1 MKLNNSLK
9 SHIWL
14 YLIIF
19 TLMIV
24 LFLWLFQVIFINK
37 YYELSKADQI
47 KKTTLE
53 IIRNY
58 DEDVAYLDKISYED
72 NVCIEIV
79 KNRMTIYSSNESNRG
94 CLISNYKYKNDFF
107 DSDIDEKTYKLINP
121 LFDTKTLIYAK
132 KYNDDI
138 TIFVNASLEPLDNTI
153 SILSNQLII
162 VTIIVSFL
170 AFVIGYF
177 ISKRI
182 SKPIEKMNKN
192 ALKLANGNYN
202 FKFDNNSK
210 ISEIDELADTLNYAK
225 NELEHT
231 DELRRD
237 LLANVSHDLKTP
249 LTMIKGYAEMIRDLN
264 YDNEEKRNANLNVI
278 IEESERLNVLVED
291 ILTLSKIQAN
301 KDTINKEEF
310 DLVTLINNIIKRYS
324 IYKETEGYIF
334 EVNTPKEVIINAD
347 KKKIEQV
354 IYNLINNAINYTGED
369 NRVIINVIKN
379 KKVRV
384 EIKDTGKGIKEE
396 YLPHIWEKYY
406 HSKKKHKR
414 NVIGTGIGL
423 SIVKTI
429 LESHKFKY
437 GVKSKL
443 NQGTTFYFEIEQ
455 KSNKFDCI

>member
-1 MKLNNSLK
+1 MKSNNSLK
-9 SHIWL
+9 KHIWL

-19 TLMIV
+19 TLLIV
-24 LFLWLFQVIFINK
+24 LFLWLFQVIFIDK
-37 YYELSKADQI
+37 YYELSKTDQI
-47 KKTTLE
+47 KKTTLK
-53 IIRNY
+53 IIKNY
-58 DEDVAYLDKISYED
+58 DEDVTYLDKISFEN

-79 KNRMTIYSSNESNRG
+79 KDSVTIYSSNESNRG
-94 CLISNYKYKNDFF
+94 CLISNYKYKNDFY
-107 DSDIDEKTYKLINP
+107 DSNVLEKTYKLINP
-121 LFDTKTLIYAK
+121 LSDAKTLIYAR
-132 KYNDDI
+132 KYNEYI
-138 TIFVNASLEPLDNTI
+138 TIFVNASLEPLDDSV

-162 VTIIVSFL
+162 VTFIVVVL
-170 AFVIGYF
+170 AFIIGYF

-182 SKPIEKMNKN
+182 SRPIEKMNEN
-192 ALKLANGNYN
+192 ALKLANGNYD

-210 ISEIDELADTLNYAK
+210 ISEIDELANTLNYAK

-264 YDNEEKRNANLNVI
+264 YNNEEKRNANLNVI
-278 IEESERLNVLVED
+278 IEETERLNILVED

-301 KDTINKEEF
+301 KDILNKEEF
-310 DLVTLINNIIKRYS
+310 DLVLLINNIIKRYS
-324 IYKETEGYIF
+324 IYKETEGYTF
-334 EVNTPKEVIINAD
+334 ELNMPDKVIVKAD

-354 IYNLINNAINYTGED
+354 IYNLINNAINYTGDD
-369 NRVIINVIKN
+369 NKVIINVIAG
-379 KKVRV
+379 KKIRV

-396 YLPHIWEKYY
+396 DLPHIWEKYY

-423 SIVKTI
+423 SLVKTI

-437 GVKSKL
+437 GVISKIGE
-443 NQGTTFYFEIEQ
+443 GTTFYFEI
-455 KSNKFDCI
+455 KKTFND

>member
-58 DEDVAYLDKISYED
+58 DEDVTYLDKISYED
-72 NVCIEIV
+72 DVCIEIV

-94 CLISNYKYKNDFF
+94 CLISNYQYKNDFF
-107 DSDIDEKTYKLINP
+107 DSEVDEKTYKLINP

-132 KYNDDI
+132 KYNDDV

-162 VTIIVSFL
+162 VTIIVSLL

-334 EVNTPKEVIINAD
+334 EVNTPNEVIINAD

-369 NRVIINVIKN
+369 NKVIINVIKD
-379 KKVRV
+379 KKIRV

-396 YLPHIWEKYY
+396 DLPHIWEKYY

-437 GVKSKL
+437 GVVSKL

-455 KSNKFDCI
+455 KHL

>member
-1 MKLNNSLK
+1 MKLNKNSLK

-19 TLMIV
+19 TLIIV

-53 IIRNY
+53 IIKNY
-58 DEDVAYLDKISYED
+58 DEDVTYLDKISYED

-79 KNRMTIYSSNESNRG
+79 KNRMTLYSSNSSNRG

-107 DSDIDEKTYKLINP
+107 DSDVEEKTYKIINP

-138 TIFVNASLEPLDNTI
+138 TIFVNASLEPLNNTI

-162 VTIIVSFL
+162 VTILVSFL
-170 AFVIGYF
+170 AFIIGYF
-177 ISKRI
+177 ISKKI
-182 SKPIEKMNKN
+182 SKPIEKMNDN

-210 ISEIDELADTLNYAK
+210 ISEIDELANTLNYAK

-264 YDNEEKRNANLNVI
+264 YNNEEKRTANLNVI
-278 IEESERLNVLVED
+278 IEESERLNILVED
-291 ILTLSKIQAN
+291 ILTLSKIQSN

-310 DLVTLINNIIKRYS
+310 DLVLLINNIIKRYS

-334 EVNTPKEVIINAD
+334 EVNTPSEVVINAD

-369 NRVIINVIKN
+369 NRVIINVIKD
-379 KKVRV
+379 KKIRV
-384 EIKDTGKGIKEE
+384 EIKDTGKGIKAED
-396 YLPHIWEKYY
+396 LPHIWEKYY

-437 GVKSKL
+437 GVESKL
-443 NQGTTFYFEIEQ
+443 NKGSIFYFEI
-455 KSNKFDCI
+455 

>member
-1 MKLNNSLK
+1 MKLNKNSLK
-9 SHIWL
+9 KHIWL

-19 TLMIV
+19 TFIIV
-24 LFLWLFQVIFINK
+24 LFLWLFQVILINK

-58 DEDVAYLDKISYED
+58 DEDVTYLDKISYED

-94 CLISNYKYKNDFF
+94 CLISNYQYKNDFYN
-107 DSDIDEKTYKLINP
+107 SDVNEKTYKLINP

-132 KYNDDI
+132 KYNDYI
-138 TIFVNASLEPLDNTI
+138 TIFVNASLAPLDNTI

-162 VTIIVSFL
+162 VTIIVSIL
-170 AFVIGYF
+170 ALIIGYF

-182 SKPIEKMNKN
+182 SKPIEKMNEN

-210 ISEIDELADTLNYAK
+210 ISEIDELANTLNYAK

-369 NRVIINVIKN
+369 NKVIINVIKD

-443 NQGTTFYFEIEQ
+443 NQGTTFYFEI
-455 KSNKFDCI
+455 

>member
-1 MKLNNSLK
+1 MKSNKKLK
-9 SHIWL
+9 FHIWL

-19 TLMIV
+19 TLIII

-37 YYELSKADQI
+37 YYELSKIDQI
-47 KKTTLE
+47 KNTTLK

-58 DEDVAYLDKISYED
+58 SDDSEYLDKISYED
-72 NVCIEIV
+72 NVCIEV
-79 KNRMTIYSSNESNRG
+79 VENRMTIYSSNESNRG
-94 CLISNYKYKNDFF
+94 CLTSNYKYKNEFYN
-107 DSDIDEKTYKLINP
+107 SDESEQTIKLINP
-121 LFDTKTLIYAK
+121 LFNTKTLIYAK

-138 TIFVNASLEPLDNTI
+138 TIFVNASLEPLDTTI

-162 VTIIVSFL
+162 VSLIVIVL
-170 AFVIGYF
+170 ALIIGYF

-182 SKPIEKMNKN
+182 SKPIENMNED
-192 ALKLANGNYN
+192 ALKLANGDYN
-202 FKFDNNSK
+202 FQFDNNSN
-210 ISEIDELADTLNYAK
+210 ISEIDTLANTLNYAK
-225 NELEHT
+225 KELEHT

-237 LLANVSHDLKTP
+237 LMANVSHDLKTP

-264 YDNEEKRNANLNVI
+264 YNNEEKRNANLNVI

-301 KDTINKEEF
+301 KDTINKEYF
-310 DLVTLINNIIKRYS
+310 DLVELINNIIKRYS
-324 IYKETEGYIF
+324 IYKETEGYNF
-334 EVNTPKEVIINAD
+334 EVNTPDKVIINAD

-354 IYNLINNAINYTGED
+354 IYNLINNAINYTGDD
-369 NRVIINVIKN
+369 NKVIINVIQD
-379 KKVRV
+379 KKIRV
-384 EIKDTGKGIKEE
+384 EIKDTGNGIKEE
-396 YLPHIWEKYY
+396 DLPHIWEKYY

-437 GVKSKL
+437 GVISEVGK
-443 NQGTTFYFEIEQ
+443 GTTFYFEI
-455 KSNKFDCI
+455 KKMSIK

>member
-1 MKLNNSLK
+1 MKLNSSLK

-19 TLMIV
+19 TLIII

-37 YYELSKADQI
+37 YYELSKTDQI

-58 DEDVAYLDKISYED
+58 DDDEELLDKISYED

-94 CLISNYKYKNDFF
+94 CLISNYQYKNDFY
-107 DSDIDEKTYKLINP
+107 DSNVNEKTYKLINP

-138 TIFVNASLEPLDNTI
+138 VIFVNASLEPLDNTI

-162 VTIIVSFL
+162 VTIIVSIL
-170 AFVIGYF
+170 AFIIGYF
-177 ISKRI
+177 ISKKI
-182 SKPIEKMNKN
+182 SKPIENMNEN
-192 ALKLANGNYN
+192 ALKLANDNYD
-202 FKFDNNSK
+202 FKFDESSK
-210 ISEIDELADTLNYAK
+210 ISEIDTLANTLNYAK
-225 NELEHT
+225 KELEHT

-278 IEESERLNVLVED
+278 IEETERLNILVED

-301 KDTINKEEF
+301 KDTLNKEDF
-310 DLVTLINNIIKRYS
+310 DLVLLINNIIKRYS
-324 IYKETEGYIF
+324 IYKETEGYNF
-334 EVNTPKEVIINAD
+334 ELNMPSEVIINAD

-354 IYNLINNAINYTGED
+354 IYNLINNAINYTGDD
-369 NRVIINVIKN
+369 NKVIINVIAG
-379 KKVRV
+379 KKIRV

-396 YLPHIWEKYY
+396 DLPHIWEKYY

-437 GVKSKL
+437 GVISEVG
-443 NQGTTFYFEIEQ
+443 NGTTFYFEIR
-455 KSNKFDCI
+455 KTFTK

>member
-1 MKLNNSLK
+1 MKLNKNSLK

-19 TLMIV
+19 TLIIV

-53 IIRNY
+53 IIKNY
-58 DEDVAYLDKISYED
+58 DEDVTYLDKISYED

-79 KNRMTIYSSNESNRG
+79 KNRMTLYSSNSSNRG

-107 DSDIDEKTYKLINP
+107 DSAVEEKTYKIINP

-138 TIFVNASLEPLDNTI
+138 TIFVNASLEPLNNTI

-162 VTIIVSFL
+162 VTILVSFL
-170 AFVIGYF
+170 AFIIGYF
-177 ISKRI
+177 ISKKI
-182 SKPIEKMNKN
+182 SKPIEKMNDN

-210 ISEIDELADTLNYAK
+210 ISEIDELANTLNYAK

-264 YDNEEKRNANLNVI
+264 YNNEEKRTANLNVI
-278 IEESERLNVLVED
+278 IEESERLNILVED
-291 ILTLSKIQAN
+291 ILTLSKIQSN

-310 DLVTLINNIIKRYS
+310 DLVLLINNIIKRYS

-334 EVNTPKEVIINAD
+334 EVNTPSEVVINAD

-369 NRVIINVIKN
+369 NRVIINVIKD
-379 KKVRV
+379 KKIRV
-384 EIKDTGKGIKEE
+384 EIKDTGKGIKAED
-396 YLPHIWEKYY
+396 LPHIWEKYY

-437 GVKSKL
+437 GVESKL
-443 NQGTTFYFEIEQ
+443 NKGSIFYFEI
-455 KSNKFDCI
+455 

>member
-1 MKLNNSLK
+1 MKLNKKLK
-9 SHIWL
+9 FHIWL

-19 TLMIV
+19 TLIII

-37 YYELSKADQI
+37 YYELSKIDQI
-47 KKTTLE
+47 KNTTLK

-58 DEDVAYLDKISYED
+58 SDDSEYLDKISYED
-72 NVCIEIV
+72 SVCIEVV
-79 KNRMTIYSSNESNRG
+79 KNRMTVYSSNESNRG
-94 CLISNYKYKNDFF
+94 CLTSNFKYKNEFYN
-107 DSDIDEKTYKLINP
+107 SGESEQTIKLINP
-121 LFDTKTLIYAK
+121 IYNTKTLIYAK

-138 TIFVNASLEPLDNTI
+138 TIFVNASLEPLDTTI

-162 VTIIVSFL
+162 VSLIVIVL
-170 AFVIGYF
+170 ALIIGYF

-182 SKPIEKMNKN
+182 SKPIENMNED

-202 FKFDNNSK
+202 FQFDNNSN
-210 ISEIDELADTLNYAK
+210 ITEIDTLASTLNYAK
-225 NELEHT
+225 KELEHT

-237 LLANVSHDLKTP
+237 LMANVSHDLKTP

-264 YDNEEKRNANLNVI
+264 YDNKEKRNANLNVI

-301 KDTINKEEF
+301 KDTLNKEDF
-310 DLVTLINNIIKRYS
+310 DLVELINNIIKRYS
-324 IYKETEGYIF
+324 IYKETEGYNF
-334 EVNTPKEVIINAD
+334 EVNTPDKVIINAD

-354 IYNLINNAINYTGED
+354 IYNLINNAINYTGDD
-369 NRVIINVIKN
+369 NKVIINVIQD
-379 KKVRV
+379 KKIRI
-384 EIKDTGKGIKEE
+384 EIKDNGNGIKEE
-396 YLPHIWEKYY
+396 DLPHIWEKYY
-406 HSKKKHKR
+406 HSNKKHKR

-437 GVKSKL
+437 GVVSEIGK
-443 NQGTTFYFEIEQ
+443 GTTFYFEIR
-455 KSNKFDCI
+455 KTSIK

>member
-1 MKLNNSLK
+1 MKLNKNSLK

-37 YYELSKADQI
+37 YYELSKTDQI

-58 DEDVAYLDKISYED
+58 DEDVDYLDKISYED

-94 CLISNYKYKNDFF
+94 CLISNYQYKNDFF
-107 DSDIDEKTYKLINP
+107 DSDVNEKTYKLINP

-138 TIFVNASLEPLDNTI
+138 TIFVNASLEPLDTTI

-162 VTIIVSFL
+162 VTIIVSLL

-192 ALKLANGNYN
+192 ALKLANGDYN

-264 YDNEEKRNANLNVI
+264 YNNEEKRNANLNVI

-291 ILTLSKIQAN
+291 LLTLSKIQAN

-310 DLVTLINNIIKRYS
+310 DLVALINNVIKRYS
-324 IYKETEGYIF
+324 IYKEIEGYVF
-334 EVNTPKEVIINAD
+334 ELNMPDEVIINAD

-354 IYNLINNAINYTGED
+354 IYNLINNAINYTGKD
-369 NRVIINVIKN
+369 NKVIINVIKG
-379 KKVRV
+379 KKIRV
-384 EIKDTGKGIKEE
+384 EIKDTGKGIKKED
-396 YLPHIWEKYY
+396 LPHIWEKYY

-429 LESHKFKY
+429 LESHNFKY
-437 GVKSKL
+437 GVISKL
-443 NQGTTFYFEIEQ
+443 NKGTTFYFEI
-455 KSNKFDCI
+455 

>member
-1 MKLNNSLK
+1 MKLNKNSLK
-9 SHIWL
+9 KHIWF

-19 TLMIV
+19 TFIIV
-24 LFLWLFQVIFINK
+24 LFLWLFQVILINK

-58 DEDVAYLDKISYED
+58 DEDVTYLDKISYED

-79 KNRMTIYSSNESNRG
+79 KKRMTIYSSNESNRG
-94 CLISNYKYKNDFF
+94 CLISNYQYKNDFYN
-107 DSDIDEKTYKLINP
+107 SDVNEKTYKLINP
-121 LFDTKTLIYAK
+121 LFDTKTLIYAQ

-162 VTIIVSFL
+162 VTIIVSIL
-170 AFVIGYF
+170 ALIIGYF

-182 SKPIEKMNKN
+182 SKPIEKMNEN

-264 YDNEEKRNANLNVI
+264 YNDEEKRNANLNVI
-278 IEESERLNVLVED
+278 IEESERLNILVED
-291 ILTLSKIQAN
+291 LLTLSKIQAN

-369 NRVIINVIKN
+369 NRVIINVIKG
-379 KKVRV
+379 KKIRV
-384 EIKDTGKGIKEE
+384 EIKDTGKGIKKED
-396 YLPHIWEKYY
+396 LPHIWEKYY

-437 GVKSKL
+437 GVESKL
-443 NQGTTFYFEIEQ
+443 DKGTTFYFEI
-455 KSNKFDCI
+455 

>member
-1 MKLNNSLK
+1 MNLNNSLK

-14 YLIIF
+14 YLIVF
-19 TLMIV
+19 TLIIV

-47 KKTTLE
+47 KHTTLE
-53 IIRNY
+53 IIKNY
-58 DEDVAYLDKISYED
+58 DEDSLYLDKISYED

-94 CLISNYKYKNDFF
+94 CLISNYQYKNDFYN
-107 DSDIDEKTYKLINP
+107 SDVNEKTYKLINP
-121 LFDTKTLIYAK
+121 LYDTKTLIYAK
-132 KYNDDI
+132 KYNDDVV
-138 TIFVNASLEPLDNTI
+138 IFVNASLEPLDNTI
-153 SILSNQLII
+153 SILSNQLVI
-162 VTIIVSFL
+162 VTIIVSLL
-170 AFVIGYF
+170 AFIIGYF

-182 SKPIEKMNKN
+182 SKPIEKMNEN
-192 ALKLANGNYN
+192 ALKLANGNYD

-210 ISEIDELADTLNYAK
+210 ISEIDELANTLNYAK

-264 YDNEEKRNANLNVI
+264 YNNEEKRNANLNVI
-278 IEESERLNVLVED
+278 IEETERLNILVED

-301 KDTINKEEF
+301 KDTLNKEEF
-310 DLVTLINNIIKRYS
+310 DLVLLINNIIKRYS

-334 EVNTPKEVIINAD
+334 EVNTPNEVIVKAD

-354 IYNLINNAINYTGED
+354 IYNLINNAINYTGDD
-369 NRVIINVIKN
+369 NKIIINVIKD
-379 KKVRV
+379 KKIRV

-396 YLPHIWEKYY
+396 DLPHIWEKYY

-437 GVKSKL
+437 GVESKI
-443 NQGTTFYFEIEQ
+443 NKGTTFYFEI
-455 KSNKFDCI
+455 

>member
-1 MKLNNSLK
+1 MKLNKNSLK

-37 YYELSKADQI
+37 YYELSKTDQI

-58 DEDVAYLDKISYED
+58 DEDVDYLDKISYED

-94 CLISNYKYKNDFF
+94 CLISNYQYKNDFF
-107 DSDIDEKTYKLINP
+107 DSDVNEKTYKLINP

-162 VTIIVSFL
+162 VTIIVSLL

-210 ISEIDELADTLNYAK
+210 IAEIDELADTLNYAK

-264 YDNEEKRNANLNVI
+264 YNNEEKRNANLNVI

-310 DLVTLINNIIKRYS
+310 DLVALINNIIKRYS

-369 NRVIINVIKN
+369 NKVIINVIKD
-379 KKVRV
+379 KKIRV

-396 YLPHIWEKYY
+396 NLPHIWEKYY

-429 LESHKFKY
+429 LESHNFKY
-437 GVKSKL
+437 GVESKL
-443 NQGTTFYFEIEQ
+443 NKGTTFYFEI
-455 KSNKFDCI
+455 

>member
-1 MKLNNSLK
+1 MNLNNSLK

-14 YLIIF
+14 YLIVF
-19 TLMIV
+19 TLIIV

-47 KKTTLE
+47 KHTTLE
-53 IIRNY
+53 IIKNY
-58 DEDVAYLDKISYED
+58 DEDSLYLDKISYED

-94 CLISNYKYKNDFF
+94 CLISNYQYKNDFYN
-107 DSDIDEKTYKLINP
+107 SDVNEKTYKLINP
-121 LFDTKTLIYAK
+121 LYDTKTLIYAK
-132 KYNDDI
+132 KYNDDVV
-138 TIFVNASLEPLDNTI
+138 IFVNASLEPLDNTI
-153 SILSNQLII
+153 SILSNQLVI
-162 VTIIVSFL
+162 VTIIVSLL
-170 AFVIGYF
+170 AFIIGYF

-182 SKPIEKMNKN
+182 SKPIEKMNEN

-210 ISEIDELADTLNYAK
+210 ISEIDELANTLNYAK

-264 YDNEEKRNANLNVI
+264 YNNEEKRNANLNVI
-278 IEESERLNVLVED
+278 IEETERLNILVED

-301 KDTINKEEF
+301 KDTLNKEEF
-310 DLVTLINNIIKRYS
+310 DLVLLINNIIKRYS

-334 EVNTPKEVIINAD
+334 EVNTPNEVIVKAD

-354 IYNLINNAINYTGED
+354 IYNLINNAINYTGDD
-369 NRVIINVIKN
+369 NKIIINVIKD
-379 KKVRV
+379 KKIRV
-384 EIKDTGKGIKEE
+384 EIKDTGKGIKKED
-396 YLPHIWEKYY
+396 LPHIWEKYY

-429 LESHKFKY
+429 LESHKSKY
-437 GVKSKL
+437 GVESKI
-443 NQGTTFYFEIEQ
+443 NKGTTFYFEI
-455 KSNKFDCI
+455 

>member
-58 DEDVAYLDKISYED
+58 DEDVDYLDKISYED

-94 CLISNYKYKNDFF
+94 CLISNYQYKNDFF
-107 DSDIDEKTYKLINP
+107 DSDVNEKTYKLINP

-162 VTIIVSFL
+162 VTIIVSLL

-210 ISEIDELADTLNYAK
+210 ISEIDELANTLNYAK

-334 EVNTPKEVIINAD
+334 EINTPKEVIINAD

-354 IYNLINNAINYTGED
+354 IYNLINNAINYTGKD
-369 NRVIINVIKN
+369 NKVIINVIKD
-379 KKVRV
+379 KKIRV

-396 YLPHIWEKYY
+396 NLPHIWEKYY

-429 LESHKFKY
+429 LESHNFKY
-437 GVKSKL
+437 GVESKL
-443 NQGTTFYFEIEQ
+443 NKGTTFYFEI
-455 KSNKFDCI
+455 

>member
-47 KKTTLE
+47 KRTTLE
-53 IIRNY
+53 IIKNY
-58 DEDVAYLDKISYED
+58 DEDVDYLDKISYED

-94 CLISNYKYKNDFF
+94 CLISNYQYKNDFF
-107 DSDIDEKTYKLINP
+107 DSDVDEKTYKLINP

-132 KYNDDI
+132 KYNDDV

-162 VTIIVSFL
+162 VTIIVSLL
-170 AFVIGYF
+170 AFVIGFF

-210 ISEIDELADTLNYAK
+210 ISEIDELANTLNYAK

-310 DLVTLINNIIKRYS
+310 DLITLINNIIKRYS

-369 NRVIINVIKN
+369 NKVIINVIKD
-379 KKVRV
+379 KKIRV

-396 YLPHIWEKYY
+396 NLPHIWEKYY

-429 LESHKFKY
+429 LESHNFKY
-437 GVKSKL
+437 GVESKL
-443 NQGTTFYFEIEQ
+443 NKGTTFYFEI
-455 KSNKFDCI
+455 

>member
-1 MKLNNSLK
+1 MKSNNSLK
-9 SHIWL
+9 KHIWL

-19 TLMIV
+19 TLLIV
-24 LFLWLFQVIFINK
+24 LFLWLFQVIFIDK
-37 YYELSKADQI
+37 YYELSKTDQI
-47 KKTTLE
+47 KKTTLK
-53 IIRNY
+53 IIKNY
-58 DEDVAYLDKISYED
+58 DEDVTYLDKISFEN

-79 KNRMTIYSSNESNRG
+79 KDSVTIYSSNESNRG
-94 CLISNYKYKNDFF
+94 CLISNYKYKNDFY
-107 DSDIDEKTYKLINP
+107 DSNVLEKTYKLINP
-121 LFDTKTLIYAK
+121 LSDAKTLIYAR
-132 KYNDDI
+132 KYNEDI
-138 TIFVNASLEPLDNTI
+138 TIFVNASLEPLDDSV

-162 VTIIVSFL
+162 VTFIVVVL
-170 AFVIGYF
+170 AFIIGYF

-182 SKPIEKMNKN
+182 SRPIEKMNEN
-192 ALKLANGNYN
+192 ALKLANGNYD

-210 ISEIDELADTLNYAK
+210 ISEIDELANTLNYAK

-264 YDNEEKRNANLNVI
+264 YNNEEKRNANLNVI
-278 IEESERLNVLVED
+278 IEETERLNILVED

-301 KDTINKEEF
+301 KDTLNKEEF
-310 DLVTLINNIIKRYS
+310 DLVLLINNIIKRYS
-324 IYKETEGYIF
+324 IYKETEGYTF
-334 EVNTPKEVIINAD
+334 ELNMPDKVIVKAD

-354 IYNLINNAINYTGED
+354 IYNLINNAINYTGDD
-369 NRVIINVIKN
+369 NKVIINVIAG
-379 KKVRV
+379 KKIRV

-396 YLPHIWEKYY
+396 DLPHIWEKYY

-437 GVKSKL
+437 GVISKIRE
-443 NQGTTFYFEIEQ
+443 GTTFYFEI
-455 KSNKFDCI
+455 KKTFND

>member
-47 KKTTLE
+47 KRTTLE

-94 CLISNYKYKNDFF
+94 CLISNYQYKNDFF
-107 DSDIDEKTYKLINP
+107 DSDVDEKTYKLINP

-132 KYNDDI
+132 KYNDDV

-162 VTIIVSFL
+162 VTIIVSLL

-210 ISEIDELADTLNYAK
+210 ISEIDELANTLNYAK

-310 DLVTLINNIIKRYS
+310 DLITLINNIIKRYS

-369 NRVIINVIKN
+369 NRVIINVIKD
-379 KKVRV
+379 KKIRV

-396 YLPHIWEKYY
+396 DLPHIWEKYY

-437 GVKSKL
+437 GVISKL
-443 NQGTTFYFEIEQ
+443 NKGTTFYFEI
-455 KSNKFDCI
+455 